1 MAKEKKEKKGFKSL
15 FGFGKMTKDMGI
27 DLGTANTL
35 VYIKGQGIVVR
46 EPSVVAIR
54 DDSKEVLAVGE
65 EAKRM
70 IGRTPGNIVAIRPM
84 KDGVIADFDVT
95 QSMLSYFI
103 QKAAAKKGVVSPRIA
118 ICVPFGVTEVEKRAI
133 EEAARTAGAKDAFL
147 IEEPMAAAIGAG
159 LRIEEPEGNMV
170 VDIGGG
176 TSEIAIISLGGIV
189 TAKSIRL
196 GGDELDEAIVNYV
209 KKEYSLMI
217 GERTA
222 EDVKIRIGSAY
233 KEGEEMEM
241 EIRGRDLISGLPKTM
256 QISSSEVR
264 DALRDPVNSIVDGI
278 KSTLEKTPPE
288 LASDIMENGIML
300 TGGGALLKGLD
311 KLVKEETGMPVKI
324 AENPLDCVA
333 IGTGKSVEDQEIFE
347 KVLMMNNK
355 NPNMPFSSL
364 RLGRIIESK
373 KSRC

>member
-54 DDSKEVLAVGE
+54 DDSKDVLAVGE

-84 KDGVIADFDVT
+84 KDGVIADFDIT

-133 EEAARTAGAKDAFL
+133 EEAARNAGAKDAFL

-222 EDVKIRIGSAY
+222 EDVKIKIGSAY
-233 KEGEEMEM
+233 KEGDEIEM

-347 KVLMMNNK
+347 KVLMMNARK
-355 NPNMPFSSL
+355 
-364 RLGRIIESK
+364 
-373 KSRC
+373 

>member
-54 DDSKEVLAVGE
+54 DDSKDVLAVGE

-84 KDGVIADFDVT
+84 KDGVIADFDIT

-133 EEAARTAGAKDAFL
+133 EEAARNAGAKDAFL

-222 EDVKIRIGSAY
+222 EDVKIKIGSAY
-233 KEGEEMEM
+233 KEGDEIEM

-324 AENPLDCVA
+324 AENPLHCVA

-347 KVLMMNNK
+347 KVLMMNNRK
-355 NPNMPFSSL
+355 
-364 RLGRIIESK
+364 
-373 KSRC
+373 

>member
-159 LRIEEPEGNMV
+159 LRVEEPEGNMV

-347 KVLMMNNK
+347 KVLMMNNRK
-355 NPNMPFSSL
+355 
-364 RLGRIIESK
+364 
-373 KSRC
+373 

>member
-54 DDSKEVLAVGE
+54 DDSKAVLAVGE

-84 KDGVIADFDVT
+84 KDGVIADFDIT
-95 QSMLSYFI
+95 QSMLRYFI

-133 EEAARTAGAKDAFL
+133 EDAARTAGAKDAFL

-196 GGDELDEAIVNYV
+196 GGDELDEAIVSYV

-233 KEGEEMEM
+233 KDGEEVEM

-300 TGGGALLKGLD
+300 TGGGALLRGLD

-347 KVLMMNNK
+347 KVLMMNN
-355 NPNMPFSSL
+355 
-364 RLGRIIESK
+364 RR
-373 KSRC
+373 

>member
-1 MAKEKKEKKGFKSL
+1 MANEKKEKKSFKSL

-159 LRIEEPEGNMV
+159 LRVEEPEGNMV

-233 KEGEEMEM
+233 KEEKEVEM

-347 KVLMMNNK
+347 KVLMMNARK
-355 NPNMPFSSL
+355 
-364 RLGRIIESK
+364 
-373 KSRC
+373 